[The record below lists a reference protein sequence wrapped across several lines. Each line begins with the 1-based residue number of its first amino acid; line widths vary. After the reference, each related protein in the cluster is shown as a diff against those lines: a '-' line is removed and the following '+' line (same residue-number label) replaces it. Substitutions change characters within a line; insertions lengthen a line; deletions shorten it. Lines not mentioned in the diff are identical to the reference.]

1 MMALLLSCRLLGVI
15 VDPASGIKLR
25 DLRALWKSVS
35 STNEGLVL
43 ALNKAF
49 QKYEDIKKK

>member
-1 MMALLLSCRLLGVI
+1 MALLLSCRLLGVI